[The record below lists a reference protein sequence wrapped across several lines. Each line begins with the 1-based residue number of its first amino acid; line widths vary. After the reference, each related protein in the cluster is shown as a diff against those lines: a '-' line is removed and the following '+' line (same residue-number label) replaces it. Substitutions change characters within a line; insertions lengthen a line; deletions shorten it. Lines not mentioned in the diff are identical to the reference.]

1 MPTVNEYG
9 TIFSSCLLDKTNN
22 SIDDILVNNVLNVG
36 FRPIEG
42 QKTHAFDY
50 GVIM

>member
-1 MPTVNEYG
+1 MPAVNEYG
-9 TIFSSCLLDKTNN
+9 TILSLRLLDKTHN

-36 FRPIEG
+36 FGPIEG
-42 QKTHAFDY
+42 QKTHAFDD